1 MTAVR
6 SSLDDGKNNSR
17 EAETAETEQS
27 TLTEHVGLHDRD
39 DDPERY
45 DCREIYRNMELESE
59 NGETAPF
66 RCNSWDCYC
75 CAHRMRMNLIES
87 LEDLVE
93 QRPEMRRLLT
103 LTIGDDGPDLVEE
116 GHEYITERFNAL
128 MTGLKD
134 VYGDISYVWIR
145 HEGDLKGRPHLH
157 LLVDRY
163 LPQEVL
169 SERSQ
174 QVGLGEIVDIRRVNA
189 RNAAKY
195 LTSYLG
201 KGTLA
206 SLPSGLRR
214 YGSSEDI
221 DLEVRG
227 SSDDPD
233 EEWRLMMDDYEI
245 SPVDGDGPLRRGV
258 TSTDLY
264 RQRVEGGPPGLP
276 PPDTS

>member
-1 MTAVR
+1 MSGAVR
-6 SSLDDGKNNSR
+6 SSLVDGKNNSR
-17 EAETAETEQS
+17 AASDDETEQS
-27 TLTEHVGLHDRD
+27 TLTDHGDLHDRD

-45 DCREIYRNMELESE
+45 DCREVYKNMELESE
-59 NGETAPF
+59 DGEIAPF

-75 CAHRMRMNLIES
+75 CAHRMRMNLIEDM
-87 LEDLVE
+87 ERLVE
-93 QRPEMRRLLT
+93 ERPEMRRLLT
-103 LTIGDDGPDLVEE
+103 LTIGDDGPASTEE
-116 GHEYITERFNAL
+116 GHEYITECWNHLRTL
-128 MTGLKD
+128 LTD
-134 VYGDISYVWIR
+134 EYGDLSYVWIR
-145 HEGDLKGRPHLH
+145 HEGDENGRPHLH

-163 LPQEVL
+163 LPQREL
-169 SERSQ
+169 SQLTQR
-174 QVGLGEIVDIRRVNA
+174 VGLGEIVDIRRVNA

-201 KGTLA
+201 KGALA

-233 EEWRLMMDDYEI
+233 EDWRLMMDDYEI
-245 SPVDGDGPLRRGV
+245 QPRYAEGPLRREV

-264 RQRVEGGPPGLP
+264 RQRVEGGPPGLDP
-276 PPDTS
+276 PG

>member
-17 EAETAETEQS
+17 ATDSAETEQS
-27 TLTEHVGLHDRD
+27 TLSDHTDVRDRD

-59 NGETAPF
+59 SGETAGF

-75 CAHRMRMNLIES
+75 CAHRMRMNLIEE
-87 LEDLVE
+87 LEKLVDE
-93 QRPEMRRLLT
+93 RPEMRRLLT
-103 LTIGDDGPDLVEE
+103 LTIGEDGPDLAEE
-116 GHEYITERFNAL
+116 GHEYITKRFNAL

-145 HEGDLKGRPHLH
+145 HEGDLRGRPHLH

-227 SSDDPD
+227 PSDEPD
-233 EEWRLMMDDYEI
+233 EEWRLMMDDYEVQ
-245 SPVDGDGPLRRGV
+245 PRYGEGPLRREV
-258 TSTDLY
+258 TATDLY
-264 RQRVEGGPPGLP
+264 RQRVEGGPPGLD